1 MPCPSPWDG
10 RSATCD
16 RRAAQATR
24 ARQPGLEVPAAN
36 LGTRDGRA
44 WTPHP
49 RTCRGRRSKAGSRG
63 LQGTRAR
70 LGRQPRPP
78 IKRGGSV
85 IHVMELDVP
94 SSQLPPPSVEVR
106 GCQATITRLPDV
118 EGPSA
123 RSGRRACQG
132 WRPRHPTLEFAP
144 ATLKGTPAG
153 VRTSGRP
160 AWELAGEALQVAGP
174 SRSTRAFRGSAAG
187 AVTVSYLF
195 YLFSA
200 VDGTR
205 SGYKRA
211 SSSASSKTCT
221 PSQVSSA
228 SLTGP

>member
-1 MPCPSPWDG
+1 WKPHLPSQEG
-10 RSATCD
+10 AL
-16 RRAAQATR
+16 AKV
-24 ARQPGLEVPAAN
+24 G
-36 LGTRDGRA
+36 GRA
-44 WTPHP
+44 IQSW
-49 RTCRGRRSKAGSRG
+49 SSR
-63 LQGTRAR
+63 
-70 LGRQPRPP
+70 
-78 IKRGGSV
+78 
-85 IHVMELDVP
+85 
-94 SSQLPPPSVEVR
+94 
-106 GCQATITRLPDV
+106 
-118 EGPSA
+118 
-123 RSGRRACQG
+123 
-132 WRPRHPTLEFAP
+132 P

-153 VRTSGRP
+153 VRASGRP